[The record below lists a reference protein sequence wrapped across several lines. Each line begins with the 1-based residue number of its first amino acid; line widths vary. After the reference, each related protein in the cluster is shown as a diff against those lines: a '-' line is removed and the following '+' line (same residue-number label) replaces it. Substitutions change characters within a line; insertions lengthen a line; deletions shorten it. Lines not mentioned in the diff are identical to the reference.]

1 MPSEIAAA
9 VILYAVSETKV
20 FDASSALLASEIPV
34 DKVSN
39 PFSLKDISYL
49 LIYLHH
55 I

>member
-20 FDASSALLASEIPV
+20 FYASSALLSSEIPL

-39 PFSLKDISYL
+39 TLSEGY
-49 LIYLHH
+49 
-55 I
+55 